1 MSKILEIENCY
12 YCPFYFSENG
22 SCREAGY
29 KKIIK
34 LTEFPSWCPLPDKP
48 EPITEEQHYRRGYQK
63 GYHEGYQKALDE
75 NGILSGEDAERFI
88 QKMKEVN
95 DGKNT

>member
-1 MSKILEIENCY
+1 M
-12 YCPFYFSENG
+12 
-22 SCREAGY
+22 
-29 KKIIK
+29 KIIEISEVK
-34 LTEFPSWCPLPDKP
+34 KALSDAMDSWVKQADLSLLEMMAIEVVKILPDKP
-48 EPITEEQHYRRGYQK
+48 EPITEEQHYKRGYQK

-88 QKMKEVN
+88 RKMKEVN